1 MRLSSRPT
9 GWRVDGALET
19 HMDPGPPFRVQEV
32 EGHAFRA
39 RGGEELDRNGGQ
51 PERDVE
57 ILQRAAWGFLDT
69 RIRLGLDAESSIAP
83 GTSLDL
89 SPPNRFCGVC
99 AVLPLHLLTAPCP
112 AT

>member
-1 MRLSSRPT
+1 MSQRLHTGLYEARRWRVGRFVDVTFTSALVGAAFANSLRPRLASLRAADT
-9 GWRVDGALET
+9 VDGALET

-57 ILQRAAWGFLDT
+57 ILQRARYGVPWKPGFVS
-69 RIRLGLDAESSIAP
+69 R
-83 GTSLDL
+83 
-89 SPPNRFCGVC
+89 
-99 AVLPLHLLTAPCP
+99 
-112 AT
+112 